1 LPTVNFALVK
11 NSFLKIAATLM
22 AFAIVFSAASSATA
36 APSPKPTVAKTSTS
50 VKGPDG
56 QTLTVSAFKN
66 LAEGQDVVV
75 AGKGYNLKT
84 GIYVTVC
91 VVPPKGKKPE
101 ICGAY
106 DITGLNS
113 QAVWVSSNPPLYAQ
127 LLVTPFGKRGT
138 FKVTLPM
145 KQIIH
150 DNDCKLVR
158 CAILT
163 RADHTNS
170 ANRKA
175 DVIIPITFK

>member
-1 LPTVNFALVK
+1 MSKSLVK
-11 NSFLKIAATLM
+11 VISGIASIGLLLVAISTGMSASAAT
-22 AFAIVFSAASSATA
+22 
-36 APSPKPTVAKTSTS
+36 PSPKPTVAKTTASA
-50 VKGPDG
+50 KGPAG

-66 LAEGQDVVV
+66 LTEDQDVVV
-75 AGKGYNLKT
+75 TGKGYNLKT

-106 DITGLNS
+106 DITGQNS

-127 LLVTPFGKRGT
+127 LLVTPFGKGGT

-145 KQIIH
+145 KQMIH
-150 DNDCKLVR
+150 DNDCKVVR

-163 RADHTNS
+163 RADHTNA

>member
-1 LPTVNFALVK
+1 
-11 NSFLKIAATLM
+11 M
-22 AFAIVFSAASSATA
+22 AFGILVSGGASSAATPSA
-36 APSPKPTVAKTSTS
+36 STPSPKPTVAKTSTS
-50 VKGPDG
+50 VKGPAG

-66 LAEGQDVVV
+66 LTEDQDVVV
-75 AGKGYNLKT
+75 TGKGYNLKT

-106 DITGLNS
+106 DITGQNS

-127 LLVTPFGKRGT
+127 LLVTPFGKGGT

-145 KQIIH
+145 KQMIH
-150 DNDCKLVR
+150 DNDCKVVR

-163 RADHTNS
+163 RADHTNA

>member
-1 LPTVNFALVK
+1 LPKVNFALVR
-11 NSFLKIAATLM
+11 KIMMKILVGLAVFGLVTSGSASNAATP
-22 AFAIVFSAASSATA
+22 T
-36 APSPKPTVAKTSTS
+36 PKPTVAKTSTS
-50 VKGPDG
+50 VKGPAG

-66 LAEGQDVVV
+66 LVEDQEVVV
-75 AGKGYNLKT
+75 SGKGYNLKT

-91 VVPPKGKKPE
+91 VVPAKGKKPE

-106 DITGLNS
+106 DITGQNS

-127 LLVTPFGKRGT
+127 LLVTPFGKGGT

-145 KQIIH
+145 KQVIH
-150 DNDCKLVR
+150 DNDCKKVR

-163 RADHTNS
+163 RADHTNA

-175 DVIIPITFK
+175 DVLIPITFK